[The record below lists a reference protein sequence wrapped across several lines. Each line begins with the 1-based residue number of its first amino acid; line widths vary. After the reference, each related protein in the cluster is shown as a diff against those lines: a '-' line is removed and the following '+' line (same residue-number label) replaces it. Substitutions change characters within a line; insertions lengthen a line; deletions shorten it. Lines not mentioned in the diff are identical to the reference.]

1 LGNFKAQLHFHIA
14 TLLET
19 GLALHLGRE
28 NLQDSFPLPSDKET
42 AQDIPLDPRPE
53 SWGQG
58 SKSRMGGTGRA
69 HLEHLPFEPLPLP
82 AHPLLVLVDV
92 LGLGAHHLPPLT
104 MA

>member
-1 LGNFKAQLHFHIA
+1 M
-14 TLLET
+14 

-42 AQDIPLDPRPE
+42 AQDIPFDPRPE

-69 HLEHLPFEPLPLP
+69 LFFFGGKK
-82 AHPLLVLVDV
+82 LLQTCSDNSNEM
-92 LGLGAHHLPPLT
+92 GRWQKPPG
-104 MA
+104 